1 MVSADESEKED
12 PANDIDIK
20 EDPNFNINEVTTESL
35 KALFARL
42 PDGRYRIVW
51 NRGSGTGDATE
62 RVILDVLLHDGKP
75 INFDDL
81 EKPSVPLKIPDVSG
95 PEAQSSPTAE
105 APAEARLVR
114 PPAVD
119 SPLQPARVQL
129 APAAASDLL
138 PAASNAVDEPAD
150 RLAGIDGAPV
160 EDDRRAAGALLIPA
174 AALVEMA
181 LLRKRWNDSRDSLPA
196 GARGGGALSRAAR
209 LSRRLRR
216 GSGQTPLSSNS
227 TGRPAS

>member
-51 NRGSGTGDATE
+51 HRGSGTGDATE
-62 RVILDVLLHDGKP
+62 RVILDVLLRDGKP

-81 EKPSVPLKIPDVSG
+81 EKPSVPLKTSDVSG
-95 PEAQSSPTAE
+95 PEAPSPAAE
-105 APAEARLVR
+105 GASAARLAR
-114 PPAVD
+114 PPAHV
-119 SPLQPARVQL
+119 SLQPARVLL
-129 APAAASDLL
+129 ASAGASDLL
-138 PAASNAVDEPAD
+138 PAANNPVDEPAD
-150 RLAGIDGAPV
+150 GPPGIDSAPA

-181 LLRKRWNDSRDSLPA
+181 LLRKRWNDSQESRPA
-196 GARGGGALSRAAR
+196 GARGGGALTRAAR
-209 LSRRLRR
+209 LYRRLRR
-216 GSGQTPLSSNS
+216 GSGPTPLSSNS